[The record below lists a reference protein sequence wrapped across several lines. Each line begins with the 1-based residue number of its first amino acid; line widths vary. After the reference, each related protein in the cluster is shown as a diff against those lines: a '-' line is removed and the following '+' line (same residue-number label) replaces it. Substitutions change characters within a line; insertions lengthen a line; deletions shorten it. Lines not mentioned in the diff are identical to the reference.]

1 MNRIELK
8 EIVRRNLHE
17 LYGLTGDVKI
27 TIQELSTIDNIL
39 MEIYAKNTCKRKQSK
54 PKTPCHKQKISNS
67 RKGQI
72 MSEQQ
77 KERIRQNSQRINIY
91 QYSLDGELVGV
102 WRSTR
107 EVARVFGCSN
117 STISRCCNG
126 KRKTA
131 FGFVWKYKPIG
142 EDDTTISIHIE
153 KVYKK
158 EHSNECSNDNAL
170 NLC

>member
-1 MNRIELK
+1 MNRNELK
-8 EIVRRNLHE
+8 EIVRRNIQE
-17 LYGLTGDVKI
+17 LYGLTEDVKI
-27 TIQELSTIDNIL
+27 TIQELNTIDNIL
-39 MEIYAKNTCKRKQSK
+39 MEIYANNMCKIKKST
-54 PKTPCHKQKISNS
+54 PKTLNHKQKISYS

-77 KERIRQNSQRINIY
+77 KERIRQNSQRINVY
-91 QYSLDGELVGV
+91 QYSLDGKLVGA

-131 FGFVWKYKPIG
+131 FGFVWRYKPIG
-142 EDDTTISIHIE
+142 EDDIKISIQIE
-153 KVYKK
+153 KVYRK
-158 EHSNECSNDNAL
+158 EHSIECS
-170 NLC
+170 

>member
-54 PKTPCHKQKISNS
+54 PKTPCHKQKMSNS

-77 KERIRQNSQRINIY
+77 KERIRQNSQRINVY
-91 QYSLDGELVGV
+91 QYSLDGKLVGA

-117 STISRCCNG
+117 STISRCCTG
-126 KRKTA
+126 KRKSA
-131 FGFVWKYKPIG
+131 FGCIWRYKPIG
-142 EDDTTISIHIE
+142 EDDIKISIQIE
-153 KVYKK
+153 KFYKK
-158 EHSNECSNDNAL
+158 EHSIECSNDNTL

>member
-1 MNRIELK
+1 MNRNELK
-8 EIVRRNLHE
+8 EVVRSNLQE

-27 TIQELSTIDNIL
+27 TIQELNTIDNIL
-39 MEIYAKNTCKRKQSK
+39 MEIYANNMCKIKKST
-54 PKTPCHKQKISNS
+54 PKTLNHKQKISYS

-77 KERIRQNSQRINIY
+77 KERIRQNSQRINVY
-91 QYSLDGELVGV
+91 QYSLDGKLVGA

-158 EHSNECSNDNAL
+158 EHSIECS
-170 NLC
+170 